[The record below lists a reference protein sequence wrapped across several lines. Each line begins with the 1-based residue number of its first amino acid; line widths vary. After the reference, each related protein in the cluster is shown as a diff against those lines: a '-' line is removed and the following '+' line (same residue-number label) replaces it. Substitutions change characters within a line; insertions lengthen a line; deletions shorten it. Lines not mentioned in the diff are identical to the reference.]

1 MTSLIQSKANELSTI
16 YSDLPKQL
24 QMLVDTIKEK
34 DKKIEELMTSNK
46 ESNKMKNYNEELKKL
61 QITKDLEI
69 NKLNEQIQS
78 KDKEIERL
86 KKTIDDKVPVD
97 YKEKEKELNAQFDIE
112 RNKYEQK
119 INDLELKIYKVNDDK
134 KGYEKTIEI
143 HKKRI
148 AELEE
153 EIQKSKQ
160 PVVQPKEEEKQIDT
174 ANDNVSQSSNNKQD
188 HSGCVSKEEYEKL
201 KEEYSTLDKQYQ
213 EHKLLLTEQLSNK
226 DEQMKQSHQYE
237 LNELKAKYENEIQ
250 KKDRAFKKVNDLNSR
265 TINDHLLKIKELED
279 QIKTLTNDLSIS
291 NKAKTDLEDIIL
303 KQEGK
308 VNQLGGKVN
317 KIEQMLKKKN
327 AELQQNETYAL
338 QLMNIIQ
345 EQKGQ
350 IAVMKKKKKEE
361 DTAELNNLQ
370 NEINSLKNIIESKIY
385 I

>member
-1 MTSLIQSKANELSTI
+1 
-16 YSDLPKQL
+16 
-24 QMLVDTIKEK
+24 MLVDTIKEK

-160 PVVQPKEEEKQIDT
+160 PVVPPKEEEKQIDT

-201 KEEYSTLDKQYQ
+201 KEVE
-213 EHKLLLTEQLSNK
+213 
-226 DEQMKQSHQYE
+226 
-237 LNELKAKYENEIQ
+237 
-250 KKDRAFKKVNDLNSR
+250 FDLNYLR
-265 TINDHLLKIKELED
+265 R
-279 QIKTLTNDLSIS
+279 
-291 NKAKTDLEDIIL
+291 
-303 KQEGK
+303 
-308 VNQLGGKVN
+308 
-317 KIEQMLKKKN
+317 
-327 AELQQNETYAL
+327 
-338 QLMNIIQ
+338 
-345 EQKGQ
+345 
-350 IAVMKKKKKEE
+350 
-361 DTAELNNLQ
+361 
-370 NEINSLKNIIESKIY
+370 
-385 I
+385 